1 MDDNQGRYQPP
12 RPTPDSVEKSRERL
26 LDEMMMDY
34 LHNRFL
40 GPQPNA
46 PMNENDVMAAKRTRK
61 TKPQKKA

>member
-1 MDDNQGRYQPP
+1 MDNNGQRYQSP
-12 RPTPDSVEKSRERL
+12 RSTEDSVEKSRKRL

-46 PMNENDVMAAKRTRK
+46 PMNENDRVANVN
-61 TKPQKKA
+61 KPRKKA